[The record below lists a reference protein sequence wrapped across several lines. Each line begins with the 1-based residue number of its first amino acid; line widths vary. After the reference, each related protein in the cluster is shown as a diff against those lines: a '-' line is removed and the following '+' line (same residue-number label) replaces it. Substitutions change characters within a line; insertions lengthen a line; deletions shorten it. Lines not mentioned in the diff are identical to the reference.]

1 MAQPKI
7 RSYGSS
13 VRKVSGG
20 NAAKPS
26 AEEVDDFHTNS
37 DLDLRLESQHHT
49 LGPNPNQAA
58 PGDHVHDGGDSA
70 LILEG
75 FTITGSRSTDAWRVS
90 VNALLVRL
98 GATDSS
104 SA

>member
-7 RSYGSS
+7 RNYGSS
-13 VRKVSGG
+13 VRKVSS
-20 NAAKPS
+20 NNSQKPT

-49 LGPNPNQAA
+49 LGPSPSQAA
-58 PGDHVHDGGDSA
+58 PGDHTHDGGDSA
-70 LILEG
+70 LLLEG
-75 FTITGSRSTDAWRVS
+75 LTISGSRGSDTWRLS

>member
-7 RSYGSS
+7 RNYGSS
-13 VRKVSGG
+13 TRKVSSG
-20 NAAKPS
+20 NTQKPS

-49 LGPNPNQAA
+49 LGPSPSQAA

-70 LILEG
+70 LILDG
-75 FTITGSRSTDAWRVS
+75 FTISGSRASDTWRLS